1 MDIDFGSV
9 NYLAIVAAVV
19 LNMALGALWYSPL
32 LFARPWMA
40 ANGFTEE
47 QIRAEGAGIGY
58 GVSVVVSVVLA
69 FAVALLAEAVGADMA
84 VEGLLLGLLVGV
96 GFVATTAGVNY
107 VFEIEAAQPLPHQ
120 RGLPRRLPRADR
132 AADRRLAVGAATALA
147 PACR

>member
-1 MDIDFGSV
+1 
-9 NYLAIVAAVV
+9 
-19 LNMALGALWYSPL
+19 MALGALWYSPL

-69 FAVALLAEAVGADMA
+69 FAVALLAEAAGADTA
-84 VEGLLLGLLVGV
+84 LEGLLLGLLVGV

-107 VFEIEAAQPLPHQ
+107 VFESRPRNLYLINAGYPVVSLALI
-120 RGLPRRLPRADR
+120 GLLIG
-132 AADRRLAVGAATALA
+132 VWQ
-147 PACR
+147 

>member
-107 VFEIEAAQPLPHQ
+107 VFESRPRNLYLINAGYPVVSLALI
-120 RGLPRRLPRADR
+120 GLLI
-132 AADRRLAVGAATALA
+132 GAWQ
-147 PACR
+147 